1 MSNPATLY
9 QVARDGQVIG
19 EFTEAEIR
27 HRLGNWQLSMT
38 DMGWSEGM
46 SDWLVL
52 TTLFPPPAQ
61 VGPPPIAPSPSQF
74 AAPRHPGY
82 PQNTAA
88 APRSAARP
96 WLIGLV
102 VVIGLAVLGIFVS
115 GVVNGYRKVMTKVKS
130 AAAKTSTQT
139 KSSPSTQPIL
149 EARKGHR
156 PQWVKSSFKSDG
168 EVDEPPPEV
177 FQKITYVSPV
187 GKLAA
192 YLTPDPKDGKKHPA
206 IVWAHGGFGG
216 IGSSFWQPAPKSNDQ
231 SARAFR
237 ERGIVVMCPSW
248 RGENNN
254 PGKFE
259 LFYGELDDY
268 LAALEHVRKLP
279 YVDPDRIYLGG
290 HSTGGTMVLLAA
302 VASDKFR
309 AAFSFGG
316 MPDCVSLMANGGYG
330 NTPYDPDSKIDNELR
345 SAVRYT
351 AFIKQPTFY
360 FEGGDSSYQE
370 GAKEM
375 EAVAQPL
382 GIPFKAYELP
392 GNHFNI
398 LHPITNLVAEKIL
411 QDAGP
416 KWNLTFSKTELEAAI
431 DASNA
436 NGLVRV
442 LKDWMAADD
451 DLAKR
456 LDAVE
461 EGQAEI
467 ETKEDLAAASS
478 GIKALTSK
486 PVTPMVIDNLTQLS
500 LLTAYL
506 SDPDL
511 EKTFA
516 RQSLPVLLTWAEAQL
531 KSPPSSAEAQ
541 EKFVEFLGSL
551 ATREDF
557 KSNLLV
563 INAAKQ
569 GIAPAAE
576 AWAHVFSHYTDEHS
590 RTDFVFRSLSESPP
604 DGKIGQAVL
613 SAANDLLLGEWEGAH
628 PYNSA
633 AGTVLLQKWLRDETD
648 ESSPAFQ
655 VALSLAFVDAPI
667 REKLLPLALAHKVRS
682 VQLEAAW
689 ADAKHDGTKGL
700 QLLQKACLD
709 EKESVRAQQYLDEV
723 EKSDQIPPAALEAKF
738 AAKAKMTDWLQHP
751 QELGEPPFTMEI
763 YDQRELYWPPSKK
776 KLMATLLKFSYKS
789 EDKTKVGYGMV
800 GGMSWSSFKEYDT
813 PPNPESL
820 YLHHCTLELQRSK
833 RSEKVTDDTAA
844 RASALKALRE
854 GNAGQFTDQTLK

>member
-1 MSNPATLY
+1 MSDPATLY
-9 QVARDGQVIG
+9 QVARNGQVIG

-38 DMGWSEGM
+38 DMGWTEGM

-61 VGPPPIAPSPSQF
+61 VVPPPIPGQTM
-74 AAPRHPGY
+74 APRQPAY
-82 PQNTAA
+82 ALQPTT

-96 WLIGLV
+96 WFIGLV
-102 VVIGLAVLGIFVS
+102 VVIGIVVLAMFMN
-115 GVVNGYRKVMTKVKS
+115 GVVKGYRNVMAKAK
-130 AAAKTSTQT
+130 AAASKTSGRTVT
-139 KSSPSTQPIL
+139 LPSTQPIL

-156 PQWVKSSFKSDG
+156 PQWVKSSFKADG
-168 EVDEPPPEV
+168 EADEPPPEV

-187 GKLAA
+187 GDLAA
-192 YLTPDPKDGKKHPA
+192 YLTPHPNDGKKHPA

-216 IGSSFWQPAPKSNDQ
+216 IGSSFWEPAPKSNDQ

-268 LAALEHVRKLP
+268 LAALENVRKLP

-316 MPDCVSLMANGGYG
+316 MPDCISLMAGGGYG
-330 NTPYDPDSKIDNELR
+330 NTPYDPASKIDNELR

-360 FEGGDSSYQE
+360 FEGGASFYHA

-375 EAVAQPL
+375 ESLAQPL

-416 KWNLTFSKTELEAAI
+416 KWNLTFSKHELEAAI

-436 NGLVRV
+436 NGLVRL

-456 LDAVE
+456 LEEAE

-467 ETKEDLAAASS
+467 ETKEDLTAASN

-486 PVTPMVIDNLTQLS
+486 PVTPMLIDNLTQLS
-500 LLTAYL
+500 LLMAYL

-516 RQSLPVLLTWAEAQL
+516 RQSLPVLLTWAESQL
-531 KSPPSSAEAQ
+531 KSPPASAEAQ
-541 EKFVEFLGSL
+541 AKFVEFLGSL

-569 GIAPAAE
+569 GIAPAAD
-576 AWAHVFSHYTDEHS
+576 AWEDVFSHYTDEHS

-613 SAANDLLLGEWEGAH
+613 SAANQLLLGEWEGKH
-628 PYNSA
+628 PYNSG
-633 AGTVLLQKWLRDETD
+633 AGTALLQKWLEDQSD

-667 REKLLPLALAHKVRS
+667 RAKLLPLALAHKLRS

-700 QLLQKACLD
+700 ELIQKACLD
-709 EKESVRAQQYLDEV
+709 EKESVRAQQYLKEV

-751 QELGEPPFTMEI
+751 QELGEAPLTMEI

-813 PPNPESL
+813 PPAPESL
-820 YLHHCTLELQRSK
+820 YLHHCTLELQRSN
-833 RSEKVTDDTAA
+833 RTEKVTDDTAA

-854 GNAGQFTDQTLK
+854 GNAGQFTEKSLE